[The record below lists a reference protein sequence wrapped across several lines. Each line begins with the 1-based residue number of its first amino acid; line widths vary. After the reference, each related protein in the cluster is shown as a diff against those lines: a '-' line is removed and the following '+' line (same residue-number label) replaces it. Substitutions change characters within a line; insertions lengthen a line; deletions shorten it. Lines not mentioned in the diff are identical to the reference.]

1 VETADTPHAADDF
14 AQILKRLRDSYSVTE
29 TEVAR
34 RIGAHVSTV
43 NNWAHRKSTPRPD
56 AIRAIAREFP
66 AFTEAELFA
75 AAGRKAPGPL
85 SKAAEER
92 LLELFRGLT
101 PEQQELKELELRAIN
116 DLNRQTQ

>member
-1 VETADTPHAADDF
+1 VETADTPHADDF
-14 AQILKRLRDSYSVTE
+14 AQILKKLRDEYSVTE
-29 TEVAR
+29 TEVAQ

-43 NNWAHRKSTPRPD
+43 NNWAHRKSSPRPN
-56 AIRAIAREFP
+56 AIRALAEAFP
-66 AFTEAELFA
+66 KFTEAQLFA

>member
-1 VETADTPHAADDF
+1 METADTPHAADDF
-14 AQILKRLRDSYSVTE
+14 AQILKRLRDSYNVTE

-43 NNWAHRKSTPRPD
+43 NNWAHRKSVPRPD
-56 AIRAIAREFP
+56 AIRALAREFP
-66 AFTEAELFA
+66 AFTEGGLFE

-85 SKAAEER
+85 SREAEER

-101 PEQQELKELELRAIN
+101 KEQQELKELELRAIN
-116 DLNRQTQ
+116 ERNRQTQ